1 MKHSLL
7 ILILAVSTVACSK
20 GSGSKT
26 DKKVTLTE
34 EQMSAIISY
43 QSLSCPSGDCP
54 DAIARLFTINFRDA
68 EESSM
73 CTGSLIDDRLLLTNS
88 HCIDKQSPEKACK
101 GFYAIFNTKLGGH
114 EVARCS
120 RILFRH
126 STQAA
131 RSRNLSDRDYAL
143 IELDR
148 SVRAT
153 PLEIEPAGFAVG
165 DTIHPYVIDHQSAFN
180 ARIVKL
186 TCKVKENNP
195 EGRDSMFENC
205 PAIGGNSGSP
215 VLNTAGK
222 VAGVLY
228 AAQDTIVDEETP
240 IDERVAAPTF
250 SLGFS
255 MDKILEDLGSLL

>member
-1 MKHSLL
+1 MKHSLF
-7 ILILAVSTVACSK
+7 ILVLAMSLGACSK

-26 DKKVTLTE
+26 DKKVTITE
-34 EQMSAIISY
+34 EQMSAVISY
-43 QSLSCPSGDCP
+43 QTLSCPSRDCP
-54 DAIARLFTINFRDA
+54 DAIARLFIINFGDA
-68 EESSM
+68 ENSSM
-73 CTGSLIDDRLLLTNS
+73 CTGSLVGDRLLLTNS
-88 HCIDKQSPEKACK
+88 HCIDKQTTEKACA
-101 GFYAIFNTKLGGH
+101 GFYAIFNTKRGGY

-120 RILFRH
+120 KVLFRH
-126 STQAA
+126 SNAAA
-131 RSRNLSDRDYAL
+131 RSRALSDRDYAL

-153 PLEIEPAGFAVG
+153 PLEIEPNGFAIG
-165 DTIHPYVIDHQSAFN
+165 DTIHPYVVDHTSLYN

-186 TCKVKENNP
+186 NCTVKEDNP
-195 EGRDSMFENC
+195 EGRDTMFENC

-228 AAQDTIVDEETP
+228 AAQDTVVTEETP
-240 IDERVAAPTF
+240 YEERIAAPNF

-255 MDKILEDLGSLL
+255 MDRILEDLQEWF